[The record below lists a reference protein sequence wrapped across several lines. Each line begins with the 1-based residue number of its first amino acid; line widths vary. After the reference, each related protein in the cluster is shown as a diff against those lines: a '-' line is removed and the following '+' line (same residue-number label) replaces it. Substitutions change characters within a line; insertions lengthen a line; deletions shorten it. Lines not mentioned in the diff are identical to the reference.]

1 MISAVSVAALV
12 ALANLVAV
20 SITVPT
26 DRLNAQI
33 ARQRPV
39 RPGFVAL
46 RAGAEIAH
54 FLRHF
59 PAPNSGYPCEA
70 ICQLI

>member
-1 MISAVSVAALV
+1 MISAVSVAARRPGKPGCSV
-12 ALANLVAV
+12 DHRADGSVKR
-20 SITVPT
+20 P
-26 DRLNAQI
+26 DRA
-33 ARQRPV
+33 AEAGPS
-39 RPGFVAL
+39 GFVAL